1 MLTQLASK
9 VFGTKHERDIRRIMP
24 IVEEINRHYE
34 TFGDLPDDAF
44 GEKTRAWRTEL
55 HEAFKAEL
63 EPARERERE
72 RLATELDVPSLV
84 DAELGVWEREF
95 AQKFDWSPYLDE
107 ILPEAF
113 AAVKETCRRH
123 AGQSWPVVGIA
134 MEWEM
139 VPFDVQLIGAVV
151 LHQGKIAEM
160 ATGEGKTLVA
170 VMPAYLNALT
180 GRGVHIVTT
189 NDFLA
194 RRDREWMGPIYE
206 FLGVTVDCVQEEQT
220 PHSGRR
226 RGAYQADITYGTNNG
241 FGFDYLRD
249 NMGVRLEDTVQRSGY
264 TYAIIDEVDS
274 ILIDEARTP
283 LIISG
288 PVTGTSAE
296 YGEMKPQVDRVVRE
310 QTRLVNRLVS
320 EAEKALEEKQDYEAG
335 IKLLAAQRGA
345 PKNKRLLKLQ
355 QEEGIRR
362 LITRVEKDFMIDKR
376 MPEIDDMLYFSIDEK
391 GNVADLSEGGRQLF
405 PNHEEL
411 FLLPDLAFGIEEIEE
426 NPTLSPQEKLADQ
439 EALHRDYA
447 EKNERV
453 HSINQLLRAYSLF
466 EKDVGYVVQ
475 DGRVIIVDEFTGRL
489 QPGRRYSDGLHQAL
503 EAKEGV
509 KVEGETQTLATITIQ
524 NYFRMYQKLAGMT
537 GTAETE
543 AREFYEIYKLD
554 VVVIPTNVP
563 VRRLDQ
569 DDVIFRTRRE
579 KYSAIIEEII
589 ELHKEDL
596 PVLVGTTS
604 VEVSEMLSRMLKR
617 HIPNHQVL
625 NAKYHQ
631 REAEIIRLAGQPGA
645 VTIATNMAGRGQDIK
660 LGPGVAGKG
669 GLQIIGSERHEAR
682 RIDRQLRG
690 RSGRQGDPGA
700 SRFFLSLEDDLMR
713 LFGSERIA
721 TIMDKL
727 GAQEGEVIEHRMV
740 TRAIDRAQRRV
751 EAHNFDIRKHL
762 LEYDD
767 VMNQQR
773 EVIYARRRRALEGD
787 DLRGEVAEMIE
798 TVVGTQIESHAPP
811 NTYPEDWDLAGL
823 RSELRATFL
832 IELALD
838 LDEAAIMNMDVLRDA
853 ALEQVSSVY
862 ARRDAEL
869 GPELLRA
876 LERYAVLTT
885 IDEQWKEHLHEMDI
899 LKEGIGLRGYGQRDP
914 LIEYKREGFEMFSTM
929 LDRIDGEVLKVI
941 LLKAVVEPPPVRRVA
956 RQPQVVLSH
965 DDTWGMGFDA
975 VGGGEGD
982 DYGEPVASGRPAGR
996 ARREP
1001 VRVGVKVGRN
1011 DPCPCG
1017 SGLKY
1022 KKCCGK

>member
-1 MLTQLASK
+1 M
-9 VFGTKHERDIRRIMP
+9 
-24 IVEEINRHYE
+24 
-34 TFGDLPDDAF
+34 
-44 GEKTRAWRTEL
+44 
-55 HEAFKAEL
+55 
-63 EPARERERE
+63 
-72 RLATELDVPSLV
+72 
-84 DAELGVWEREF
+84 
-95 AQKFDWSPYLDE
+95 
-107 ILPEAF
+107 
-113 AAVKETCRRH
+113 
-123 AGQSWPVVGIA
+123 
-134 MEWEM
+134 
-139 VPFDVQLIGAVV
+139 PFDVQLIGAVV

-426 NPTLSPQEKLADQ
+426 NPTLSPQEKLAEQ

-563 VRRLDQ
+563 VRRPRSGTTSSSAP
-569 DDVIFRTRRE
+569 VARSTAPSSKNSSSCIRR
-579 KYSAIIEEII
+579 IC
-589 ELHKEDL
+589 
-596 PVLVGTTS
+596 PFLVGTTS

-669 GLQIIGSERHEAR
+669 WAADHRQRAAR
-682 RIDRQLRG
+682 
-690 RSGRQGDPGA
+690 GA
-700 SRFFLSLEDDLMR
+700 
-713 LFGSERIA
+713 
-721 TIMDKL
+721 T
-727 GAQEGEVIEHRMV
+727 H
-740 TRAIDRAQRRV
+740 
-751 EAHNFDIRKHL
+751 
-762 LEYDD
+762 
-767 VMNQQR
+767 
-773 EVIYARRRRALEGD
+773 
-787 DLRGEVAEMIE
+787 
-798 TVVGTQIESHAPP
+798 
-811 NTYPEDWDLAGL
+811 
-823 RSELRATFL
+823 
-832 IELALD
+832 
-838 LDEAAIMNMDVLRDA
+838 
-853 ALEQVSSVY
+853 
-862 ARRDAEL
+862 
-869 GPELLRA
+869 
-876 LERYAVLTT
+876 
-885 IDEQWKEHLHEMDI
+885 
-899 LKEGIGLRGYGQRDP
+899 
-914 LIEYKREGFEMFSTM
+914 
-929 LDRIDGEVLKVI
+929 
-941 LLKAVVEPPPVRRVA
+941 
-956 RQPQVVLSH
+956 
-965 DDTWGMGFDA
+965 
-975 VGGGEGD
+975 
-982 DYGEPVASGRPAGR
+982 
-996 ARREP
+996 
-1001 VRVGVKVGRN
+1001 
-1011 DPCPCG
+1011 
-1017 SGLKY
+1017 
-1022 KKCCGK
+1022 